1 MAVGIAVVGMA
12 CRYADTRAPREL
24 WENALAKRQSFRS
37 IPEER
42 LRVEE
47 YADQNGDFIYCR
59 TAALIEDYEFDR
71 ARFRVSGEA
80 FQSTDMVHWLA
91 LDVAAQA
98 LEDSRLTGMGSA
110 LRERTG
116 GYVGNSLT
124 AEFSRPQLLLLP
136 WPLVPPP

>member
-98 LEDSRLTGMGSA
+98 LEDARLTGMGGA
-110 LRERTG
+110 LPERTG
-116 GYVGNSLT
+116 VFVGNSLT
-124 AEFSRPQLLLLP
+124 GTFSPPNPLP
-136 WPLVPPP
+136 FLCPFV